1 MEEDRWLQEWMDMTD
16 RRAVGEHVDSK
27 NVKKHKND
35 VFRKSRYRNGKD
47 FLNMKTA
54 LIFNEI
60 HPVLLR
66 IPGGFSIFCN
76 L

>member
-1 MEEDRWLQEWMDMTD
+1 MKIVQ
-16 RRAVGEHVDSK
+16 
-27 NVKKHKND
+27 
-35 VFRKSRYRNGKD
+35 D
-47 FLNMKTA
+47 FPIFQIENLESLIETAEMMKTA